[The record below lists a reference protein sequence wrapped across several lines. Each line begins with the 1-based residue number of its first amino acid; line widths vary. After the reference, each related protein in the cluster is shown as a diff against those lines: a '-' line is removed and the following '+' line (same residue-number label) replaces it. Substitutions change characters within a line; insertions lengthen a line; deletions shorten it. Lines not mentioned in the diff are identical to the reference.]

1 MATLAVTNTFSAGTT
16 IVASE
21 MNTNF
26 DDIEAFVN
34 TTPGVVQADIVDAK
48 GDLIAATAADT
59 VGRLAVGTDTYV
71 LTADSGEATGLVW
84 AAPTTGDVTGVAAG
98 TNIDVTSASGPV
110 PSVALAIDA
119 AVDFGSDGSGVDVSF
134 HSATAGDLMLW
145 DASDEKLVITGTN
158 GANSLEVAD
167 GNVSITDDL
176 TVSGNCTI
184 QTLDMDTIVEGDVI
198 YGSGADTLA
207 RLAKGSDDEVLT
219 LASGVPSWAAVSA
232 GVSWSGST
240 ANGIGTYGSSSS
252 IVAESTATYDGTT
265 LQLTTSGGGLKLDGL
280 NSSDANTLDDYEFGD
295 WTATVTAASGTLT
308 LNASYNTGTYIKI
321 GKVVHI
327 QGQLIMSSVST
338 PSGDLSVGGLPFAS
352 ASLTGEKDISTNL
365 ATATQLASAVDG
377 LWTYMGGGV
386 SAFSMRGGAGETT
399 NDNAIADQFDGGTEI
414 FVGGSYRTA

>member
-59 VGRLAVGTDTYV
+59 VGRLAVGTNTYV
-71 LTADSGEATGLVW
+71 LTADSTEATGLIW

-145 DASDEKLVITGTN
+145 DASEEKLVITGTN
-158 GANSLEVAD
+158 GQNSLEVAD

-176 TVSGNCTI
+176 AVTGNVTI
-184 QTLDMDTIVEGDVI
+184 QGLDMDTIVEGDVI

-207 RLAKGSDDEVLT
+207 RLAKGSNDEVLT
-219 LASGVPSWAAVSA
+219 LASGIPSWAAA
-232 GVSWSGST
+232 GGLAWSGST

-280 NSSDANTLDDYEFGD
+280 ASSNANTLDDYEEG
-295 WTATVTAASGTLT
+295 TATIAFLPSSGTITMNSTTAGYTKVGRIVTVSGEINTAA
-308 LNASYNTGTYIKI
+308 
-321 GKVVHI
+321 V
-327 QGQLIMSSVST
+327 SS
-338 PSGDLSVGGLPFAS
+338 PSGNVKITGLPFATVNS
-352 ASLTGEKDISTNL
+352 AAYRPAGHMLLKNSTTPLTHVVTIAPGSNDTTGWLYATPAAIVQGEEF
-365 ATATQLASAVDG
+365 QASPTTEGVFTI
-377 LWTYMGGGV
+377 TYMT
-386 SAFSMRGGAGETT
+386 SA
-399 NDNAIADQFDGGTEI
+399 
-414 FVGGSYRTA
+414 

>member
-1 MATLAVTNTFSAGTT
+1 
-16 IVASE
+16 
-21 MNTNF
+21 
-26 DDIEAFVN
+26 
-34 TTPGVVQADIVDAK
+34 VDAK

-280 NSSDANTLDDYEFGD
+280 SSSDANTLDDYEYGT
-295 WTATVTAASGTLT
+295 WTANILCDSGTIT
-308 LNASYNTGTYIKI
+308 VNTSLDTGAYVKI
-321 GKVVHI
+321 GKLVHI
-327 QGQLIMSSVST
+327 QGQFGVSAISS
-338 PSGDLSVGGLPFAS
+338 PSGTLKMSGLPFAA
-352 ASLTGEKDISTNL
+352 ASLAEESDVAVNLGTVNQLSTTV
-365 ATATQLASAVDG
+365 AG
-377 LWTYMGGGV
+377 LWTKIGQGQSYFDFRAGGKGQSTV
-386 SAFSMRGGAGETT
+386 DDTT
-399 NDNAIADQFDGGTEI
+399 IADLVDTGTS
-414 FVGGSYRTA
+414 FYVGGSYRTA

>member
-1 MATLAVTNTFSAGTT
+1 MATLAVTNSFSAGTT
-16 IVASE
+16 IVAAD
-21 MNTNF
+21 MNENF

-34 TTPGVVQADIVDAK
+34 TTPGVVQNDIVDAK
-48 GDLIAATAADT
+48 GDIIAATAADA
-59 VGRLAVGTDTYV
+59 VSRLAVGTDTYV

-98 TNIDVTSASGPV
+98 ANIDVTSASGPV

-158 GANSLEVAD
+158 GQNSLEVAD

-252 IVAESTATYDGTT
+252 IVSESTATYDGTT
-265 LQLTTSGGGLKLDGL
+265 LELTTSGGGLKLDNL
-280 NSSDANTLDDYEFGD
+280 ASSDANTLDDYEEGTCTLAF
-295 WTATVTAASGTLT
+295 TPASGTIT
-308 LNASYNTGTYIKI
+308 MHGGTNGSYTKI
-321 GKVVHI
+321 GRMVTVCGKPTV
-327 QGQLIMSSVST
+327 SSVST
-338 PSGDLSVGGLPFAS
+338 PSGATALTGLPFTLNADGEIS
-352 ASLTGEKDISTNL
+352 SPSGAFKIGGYSGTINHTPTSTPSTGEAKVSLI
-365 ATATQLASAVDG
+365 DG
-377 LWTYMGGGV
+377 L
-386 SAFSMRGGAGETT
+386 AANIDGARFTT
-399 NDNAIADQFDGGTEI
+399 NTEMTFTFAYQI
-414 FVGGSYRTA
+414 

>member
-1 MATLAVTNTFSAGTT
+1 MATLAVTNSFSAGTT
-16 IVASE
+16 IVAAD
-21 MNTNF
+21 MNENF

-34 TTPGVVQADIVDAK
+34 TTPGVVQNDIVDAK
-48 GDLIAATAADT
+48 GDIIAATAADA
-59 VGRLAVGTDTYV
+59 VSRLAVGTDTYV

-98 TNIDVTSASGPV
+98 ANIDVTSASGPV

-158 GANSLEVAD
+158 GQNSLEVAD

-219 LASGVPSWAAVSA
+219 LASGVPSWAAASA

-240 ANGIGTYGSSSS
+240 ANGIGTYSSSS
-252 IVAESTATYDGTT
+252 EIVAESTATYDGTT
-265 LQLTTSGGGLKLDGL
+265 LELTTSGGGLKLDNL
-280 NSSDANTLDDYEFGD
+280 APSNVNTLGDYETG
-295 WTATVTAASGTLT
+295 TCTIGLSPASGSITVGTPAAGYTKIGRMVTVGGRVFCSAISSPTGAVTLT
-308 LNASYNTGTYIKI
+308 
-321 GKVVHI
+321 
-327 QGQLIMSSVST
+327 
-338 PSGDLSVGGLPFAS
+338 GLPFIIKAS
-352 ASLTGEKDISTNL
+352 EEFEPCGLAFLFGLGSDSKPVVMTAGQGTSTSGLYVTTTPAANL
-365 ATATQLASAVDG
+365 
-377 LWTYMGGGV
+377 
-386 SAFSMRGGAGETT
+386 
-399 NDNAIADQFDGGTEI
+399 DGGDVEADMEVQFTI
-414 FVGGSYRTA
+414 TYATTA